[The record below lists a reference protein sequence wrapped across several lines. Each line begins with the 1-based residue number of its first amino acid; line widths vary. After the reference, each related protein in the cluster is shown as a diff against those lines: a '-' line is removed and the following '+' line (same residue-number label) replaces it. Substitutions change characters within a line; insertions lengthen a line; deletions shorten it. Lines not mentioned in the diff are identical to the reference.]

1 MKKLLK
7 LSSFILLL
15 LTVVAIESCEDDAE
29 PALPT
34 LTGSTTIAS
43 VQIGGKTDVTFTF
56 TAAGG
61 YQTANATAAGGTA
74 TVKTPATVGATEGS
88 VVVEFTAGTTG
99 GAGSVTLTL
108 TDGKGKTVTQT
119 AVLNVTLSAP
129 PTVTLG
135 AASATGAAGT
145 NVTVTATITAA
156 NGAKNISYTT
166 TGGLTSATAS
176 PIAISG
182 NPTTAT
188 NQAIVFAIPA
198 SAVVG
203 GTLTAVITG
212 TDNQNLNSTPVTF
225 TVTVSD
231 VANVLTGT
239 PAADVTLTAG
249 TPWTV
254 KNQYIIASGRK
265 LTVNPG
271 AIVKGDK
278 ATKGVIIIQP
288 GGQLI
293 AEGTAAQPIIFTS
306 SQPIGERDRGDWGG
320 IVWLG
325 NAFVNQTPDA
335 NGRGPAVEGISPQ
348 QYYGTPS
355 TSDVNSGVNNQD
367 NGKLRYARIEYA
379 GIELTPNNETN
390 GLTMGGLGS
399 ATQIN
404 YVQVS
409 YGGDD
414 AFEWFGG
421 TVDAKYLVSFATW
434 DDDFDTDFGWRG
446 RVQFGVSV
454 RAPFIADQSGS
465 TAFESDSQGN
475 ANAIGSICTD
485 TEKSGCTQGVFSNMT
500 VYGPREYS
508 RGISGSYTRA
518 IHIRRRTAVTIA
530 NSVITG
536 FLSGVQL
543 DDVGTPGNYGITGNT
558 LPTYDAANNQLGKLI
573 NNELYVSL
581 LPTVPTTIGSNT
593 TAVTSI
599 ALATGNAMFGSGS
612 GLSGSPSQAQL
623 AWRATG
629 AVNNDYQPTFISQWG
644 VIGSGS
650 SVINLDGGQT
660 IRNSWASTATT
671 LTDPSTDPLNSDR
684 ATIAFAQSADGILVN
699 GVQGA
704 PWSNNTSTSVAIVN
718 PYTGSGLRTGAF
730 YGGSNSSNYPA
741 DPDFTLNASDAT
753 VTSKRLDQGAAFSD
767 TKLTGSFWTS
777 TQYRGAFDAQTDWT
791 NGWTNFVPINAQY

>member
-15 LTVVAIESCEDDAE
+15 LTVVAIESCKDDPE

-34 LTGSTTIAS
+34 LTGPTTIAS

-56 TAAGG
+56 AAAGG
-61 YQTANATAAGGTA
+61 YQTATATAVGGTA
-74 TVKTPATVGATEGS
+74 TVKTPATAGAKEGS
-88 VVVEFTAGTTG
+88 VVAEFTAGTTG

-129 PTVTLG
+129 PTVTLS

-145 NVTVTATITAA
+145 NVNVTATITAA

-182 NPTTAT
+182 NPTAAT
-188 NQAIVFAIPA
+188 TQAIVFSIPA
-198 SAVVG
+198 TAVVG

-212 TDNQNLNSTPVTF
+212 TDNQNLNSSPVTF

-239 PAADVTLTAG
+239 PTADVTLTAG

-293 AEGTAAQPIIFTS
+293 AEGTAAQPIVFTS
-306 SQPIGERDRGDWGG
+306 SQPVGERDRGDWGG

-325 NAFVNQTPDA
+325 SAFVNQSSA
-335 NGRGPAVEGISPQ
+335 PAVEGVTPTQ
-348 QYYGTPS
+348 TYGTAS
-355 TSDVNSGVNNQD
+355 TSSAVTANDAQD

-379 GIELTPNNETN
+379 GIELSPNNETN

-446 RVQFGVSV
+446 RVQFGVSI

-530 NSVITG
+530 NSVVTG

-543 DDVGTPGNYGITGNT
+543 DDVGTPGNY
-558 LPTYDAANNQLGKLI
+558 PTNYDATAAASTQLGKLI

-581 LPTVPTTIGSNT
+581 LPNVPTTIGTNT

-629 AVNNDYQPTFISQWG
+629 ALNDDYQPTFISQWG

-650 SVINLDGGQT
+650 SVPNVSGGQT
-660 IRNSWASTATT
+660 IRNSWASTAIS
-671 LTDPSTDPLNSDR
+671 LTDPADAADITNAS
-684 ATIAFAQSADGILVN
+684 IAFAQSADGTLVN
-699 GVQGA
+699 GVAGA
-704 PWSNNTSTSVAIVN
+704 PWSNGTAVAIVN
-718 PYTGSGLRTGAF
+718 PYIGSGLRTSPF
-730 YGGSNSSNYPA
+730 YAASSSSNYVA

-753 VTSKRLDQGAAFSD
+753 VTSKRLDQGAAFTD
-767 TKLTGSFWTS
+767 AKLAGNFWTS
-777 TQYRGAFDAQTDWT
+777 TTYRGAFDATTDWT